1 MKQQKVIKKG
11 QYKEKHLTQ
20 SHIFPCKIKEQL
32 NKINERLNAKNKGNY
47 KLADQIRDELLK
59 KDVVIEDQ
67 KNKTIWK
74 FK

>member
-1 MKQQKVIKKG
+1 MLI
-11 QYKEKHLTQ
+11 
-20 SHIFPCKIKEQL
+20 L
-32 NKINERLNAKNKGNY
+32 NKINERLNAKNNGNY

-59 KDVVIEDQ
+59 KDVVIEDK

>member
-1 MKQQKVIKKG
+1 MDTLSKNT
-11 QYKEKHLTQ
+11 QYIE
-20 SHIFPCKIKEQL
+20 L
-32 NKINERLNAKNKGNY
+32 NKINERLNAKNNGNY

-67 KNKTIWK
+67 KDKTVWK

>member
-1 MKQQKVIKKG
+1 MDKNESIDRFWKK
-11 QYKEKHLTQ
+11 
-20 SHIFPCKIKEQL
+20 SNL
-32 NKINERLNAKNKGNY
+32 NVTEEFIQTKINERLNAKNSGNY

-67 KNKTIWK
+67 KDKTIWK